1 MKLLLAR
8 GANIETKDVMSMT
21 PLLVAAK
28 NGHRDI
34 VRVLLDNGAD
44 INETDRGERTCLL
57 LASEENRIEVIQV
70 NFVNFNVNTFV

>member
-1 MKLLLAR
+1 MKSLLAR

-70 NFVNFNVNTFV
+70 SMLILIIIYY

>member
-1 MKLLLAR
+1 
-8 GANIETKDVMSMT
+8 MT

-70 NFVNFNVNTFV
+70 TFVVFNNNLLVILLFEDSKYWLLG